1 MENSVLWIF
10 LTATC
15 VIKGVCSQ
23 SVQMEAGQ
31 SGFVGSKVDL
41 PCLFIN
47 SIPPVKISQVTW
59 QKVINGKKQNVAIA
73 NPSLGVSVAPPF
85 KDRVSFKNPVVR
97 RRTPSLEDTTLT
109 FSSLRLSDEA
119 TYICEYTTFPA
130 GNRENTVNLTVYAR
144 PLTQMSL
151 STPTLVA
158 RSSNLKTPVAT
169 CLSAN
174 GKPPGTIRWD
184 TRVRGEAT
192 TQEIR
197 NSDGTITVRSDF
209 ILVPSKNTH
218 LEKLTCI
225 TSYNQETYTD
235 SVTLDIQYEPE
246 VSVEGF
252 DGNWYLD
259 RQNVELTC
267 LTDANPP
274 VSLFQWRMLNGSI
287 PNSVEI
293 RDNVLLFKG
302 PIRYEVGGIYVCDAT
317 NSIGTS
323 SAFMEISIT
332 EEPLPQ
338 VGTGDV
344 FSVLGMLLAVGLIL
358 GVAITVLLLNRRKPR
373 GEMDADSTD
382 SAPSLKLA
390 PPPARRKPGDE
401 FQRSGRV
408 YEDLPNTADYVS
420 YRLACNKDD
429 YPEPYSPPINPP
441 LSLPDSPPINPPLLP
456 LPARLHPLQQ
466 YLLPRLPSLLCLQI
480 SFPPLPI
487 PPSRPCTLHL
497 P

>member
-1 MENSVLWIF
+1 ME
-10 LTATC
+10 
-15 VIKGVCSQ
+15 KKR
-23 SVQMEAGQ
+23 ME
-31 SGFVGSKVDL
+31 
-41 PCLFIN
+41 
-47 SIPPVKISQVTW
+47 
-59 QKVINGKKQNVAIA
+59 
-73 NPSLGVSVAPPF
+73 
-85 KDRVSFKNPVVR
+85 VR

-109 FSSLRLSDEA
+109 LSSLRLSDEA
-119 TYICEYTTFPA
+119 RYICEYTTFPA

-174 GKPPGTIRWD
+174 GKPPGTIRWE
-184 TRVRGEAT
+184 TRVHGEAT

-218 LEKLTCI
+218 LETLTCI

-293 RDNVLLFKG
+293 RDSVLLFKG
-302 PIRYEVGGIYVCDAT
+302 PIRYEVGGTYVCDAT

-323 SAFMEISIT
+323 SAFMEVSIT

-344 FSVLGMLLAVGLIL
+344 FSVLGMLLTVGLIL
-358 GVAITVLLLNRRKPR
+358 GVAITVLLLNRRKQR
-373 GEMDADSTD
+373 GEMDADSVCSPKQRTNYL
-382 SAPSLKLA
+382 SVFSSQQTNYLSVFPSQRTNYLSVFPSQRTNYLSLFSSQ
-390 PPPARRKPGDE
+390 RTNYLSLFSSQRTNYLSV
-401 FQRSGRV
+401 FSSQRTNYLSVFSSQRSGRV

-441 LSLPDSPPINPPLLP
+441 LSLPDSPPINPPLSFLSQHAYTHSNNTFS
-456 LPARLHPLQQ
+456 PASHPSSVFR
-466 YLLPRLPSLLCLQI
+466 YPSLPSLSPPPGLAPYT
-480 SFPPLPI
+480 FPKEQYV
-487 PPSRPCTLHL
+487 
-497 P
+497 